1 MALLAVVL
9 VTVLLIF
16 NVASYNSQYR
26 STMSALNSAL
36 IAGPS
41 GLNVPRIGGL
51 DDDISSSSNSGT
63 SSTKSSKS
71 GSSQSEGS
79 QSSGGSGSSS
89 GSSSSSSSSSG
100 SGSSGGTNGSD
111 PSTNDNTEN
120 SDTNTTPQS
129 EEKSYSGSSD
139 LGLSIGSGISKDIST
154 SDTSIPVY
162 CVSIAADGTIKAAS
176 KNAYMSANLVT
187 QALEE
192 IGQIGQN
199 SGELTSAGLFYSVS
213 EYKNEV
219 RIAFADSTTLH
230 ADTFGRIIFSLLV
243 GAGTLGVL
251 FLVCLWLSR
260 FTLKP
265 VRQAW
270 DGQQRFIADA
280 SHELKTPLTVIL
292 ANNDIVLSH
301 SDATVEE
308 QRRWIESTSEEAERM
323 QGLVKDLLVLAQT
336 EPDNIQTFR
345 ANLQLEVL
353 DFSSIVEMDI
363 LQFEAVA
370 FDKGV
375 EMEEQIEEGLMVRAD
390 SDKLER
396 VIRVLLDNACK
407 YAASAGDKENAGFGE
422 ESSGGYGVAGL
433 DAAKPSLGDFDA
445 ASEGANSAE
454 NGVGD
459 YNIDKAS
466 RPSPE
471 ETGALIASPNGL
483 VAPAVFTT
491 RANYVKVCLYRE
503 KSYGILTVNNGGEPI
518 SPHDLPHIFE
528 KFYRSDKARTGK
540 TEGYGLGLS
549 IAKNIVEGFGGT
561 IEVDSNIFD
570 GTTFTVRLP
579 LV

>member
-9 VTVLLIF
+9 ITVLLIF
-16 NVASYNSQYR
+16 NVVSYNSQYT

-41 GLNVPRIGGL
+41 SLNLPRIGGF
-51 DDDISSSSNSGT
+51 DDDTTSGTNSSNS
-63 SSTKSSKS
+63 
-71 GSSQSEGS
+71 SSQSPQS
-79 QSSGGSGSSS
+79 QTPSS
-89 GSSSSSSSSSG
+89 GS
-100 SGSSGGTNGSD
+100 NA
-111 PSTNDNTEN
+111 
-120 SDTNTTPQS
+120 DTSQS
-129 EEKSYSGSSD
+129 EEKNESGNTD
-139 LGLSIGSGISKDIST
+139 MGLSIEDESSKGIST
-154 SDTSIPVY
+154 LDTSIPVY
-162 CVSIAADGTIKAAS
+162 CVSIAADGTIKASS
-176 KNAYMSANLVT
+176 KNTYMSKTLV
-187 QALEE
+187 ADAIDE
-192 IGQIGQN
+192 IWQTGKT
-199 SGELTSAGLFYSVS
+199 SGELTNTGLFFSMI
-213 EYKNEV
+213 EYKNEL
-219 RIAFADSTTLH
+219 RIAFADASTLH
-230 ADTFGRIIFSLLV
+230 GDMLARIIFSLLV

-260 FTLKP
+260 FTLNP
-265 VRQAW
+265 VRNAW

-301 SDATVEE
+301 SDTTVEE
-308 QRRWIESTSEEAERM
+308 QRRWIESTSEEAKRM
-323 QGLVKDLLVLAQT
+323 QDLVKDLLVLAQT
-336 EPDNIQTFR
+336 EPDNIQAFR

-407 YAASAGDKENAGFGE
+407 YAASARDKANAELGEDIATTDYAVASLDEENVQGE
-422 ESSGGYGVAGL
+422 EDLYETDV
-433 DAAKPSLGDFDA
+433 
-445 ASEGANSAE
+445 ASEGA
-454 NGVGD
+454 GVGED
-459 YNIDKAS
+459 AGFAPETLADEAEILD
-466 RPSPE
+466 PSPE
-471 ETGALIASPNGL
+471 ETGTLIASPNGL

-491 RANYVKVCLYRE
+491 RSNYVKIQLYRE
-503 KSYGILTVNNGGEPI
+503 KSYGILTVNNGGDPI
-518 SPHDLPHIFE
+518 SPKDLPHVFE

>member
-1 MALLAVVL
+1 MALLTVVL
-9 VTVLLIF
+9 ITVLLIF
-16 NVASYNSQYR
+16 NVVSYNSQYT

-41 GLNVPRIGGL
+41 SLNVPRIGGF
-51 DDDISSSSNSGT
+51 DDDTTSGTNPSNS
-63 SSTKSSKS
+63 
-71 GSSQSEGS
+71 SSQS
-79 QSSGGSGSSS
+79 QQPQTPSSGP
-89 GSSSSSSSSSG
+89 
-100 SGSSGGTNGSD
+100 NA
-111 PSTNDNTEN
+111 
-120 SDTNTTPQS
+120 DTSQS
-129 EEKSYSGSSD
+129 EEKNDSGNTD
-139 LGLSIGSGISKDIST
+139 MGLSIEDELSKGIST

-162 CVSIAADGTIKAAS
+162 CVSIATDGTIKASS
-176 KNAYMSANLVT
+176 KNTYMSKTLV
-187 QALEE
+187 ADAIDE
-192 IGQIGQN
+192 IWQTGKT
-199 SGELTSAGLFYSVS
+199 SGELTNTGLLFSMI
-213 EYKNEV
+213 EYKNEL
-219 RIAFADSTTLH
+219 RIAFADASDLH
-230 ADTFGRIIFSLLV
+230 SDTFARIIFSLLV

-251 FLVCLWLSR
+251 FLICLWLSR
-260 FTLKP
+260 FTLNP
-265 VRQAW
+265 VRKAW

-301 SDATVEE
+301 SDTTVEE

-396 VIRVLLDNACK
+396 VVRVLLDNACK
-407 YAASAGDKENAGFGE
+407 YAASARDKANAELGEDIASAAYADSLYDENMQGEGDLYDV
-422 ESSGGYGVAGL
+422 SDS
-433 DAAKPSLGDFDA
+433 
-445 ASEGANSAE
+445 SEGA
-454 NGVGD
+454 GVGED
-459 YNIDKAS
+459 TNFAFES
-466 RPSPE
+466 ETLANEAEVSEPSSE

-491 RANYVKVCLYRE
+491 RSNYVKVQLYRE
-503 KSYGILTVNNGGEPI
+503 KSYGILTVNNGGDPI
-518 SPHDLPHIFE
+518 SPKDLPHVFE